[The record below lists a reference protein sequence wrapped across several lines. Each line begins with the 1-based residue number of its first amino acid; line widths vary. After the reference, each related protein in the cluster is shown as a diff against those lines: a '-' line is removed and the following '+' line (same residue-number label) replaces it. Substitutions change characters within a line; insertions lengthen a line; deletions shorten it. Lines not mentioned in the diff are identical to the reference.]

1 MSSQRSPVVFQQ
13 KQKFSVEW
21 QSSLSQI
28 RGTVVTD
35 GSGGI
40 GFSGSEWLRVF
51 LRQRGLL
58 EEVERVRAEEHEDF
72 FKKGDITLEK
82 MD

>member
-1 MSSQRSPVVFQQ
+1 MSSQRSPVVVQQ

-35 GSGGI
+35 RSGGI
-40 GFSGSEWLRVF
+40 EFSGSEWLRVF

-72 FKKGDITLEK
+72 LKKEISR
-82 MD
+82 